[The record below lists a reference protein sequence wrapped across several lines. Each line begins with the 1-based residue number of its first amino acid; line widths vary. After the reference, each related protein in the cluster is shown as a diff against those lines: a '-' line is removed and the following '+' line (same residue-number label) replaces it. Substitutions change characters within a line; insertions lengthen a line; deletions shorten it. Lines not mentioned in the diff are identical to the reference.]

1 MAFKFKI
8 VILFPLPPS
17 AELFLIASREITST
31 KSSPPG
37 AELLPD
43 LIISRLHLEHVLL
56 LLSKKNCCC
65 HNPLL
70 FVLLIKEESSSLKSF
85 CLISVSISEDFKLVW
100 KDEEEKTSNSQSDVF
115 CLDSSKQ
122 IVILLHFCEF
132 KCCLKCPVLSL

>member
-1 MAFKFKI
+1 MHFYSSFMAFKFKI

-56 LLSKKNCCC
+56 LSIKNC
-65 HNPLL
+65 L

-122 IVILLHFCEF
+122 IVIRLHFCEF